1 MQTDSK
7 NVKPKLQE
15 NWEKV
20 RQNAKKQEDCK
31 AGRMW
36 DEMQE
41 IKSRIWDR
49 NARMN
54 ARNVEKCGTK
64 CKN

>member
-1 MQTDSK
+1 MQADSK

-41 IKSRIWDR
+41 IKS
-49 NARMN
+49 
-54 ARNVEKCGTK
+54 
-64 CKN
+64 